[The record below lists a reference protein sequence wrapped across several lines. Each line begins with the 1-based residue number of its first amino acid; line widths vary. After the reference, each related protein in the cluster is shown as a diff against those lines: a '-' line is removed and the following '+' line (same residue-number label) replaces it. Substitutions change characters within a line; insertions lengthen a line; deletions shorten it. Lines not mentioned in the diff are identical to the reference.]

1 MSQVVADALLPQLEC
16 IATSIAIDR
25 VPVAARHLA
34 LLLIADFHWNRFG
47 HLEIFMEPE
56 APATPEAESQ
66 EVTNFEVR
74 AVVL

>member
-34 LLLIADFHWNRFG
+34 LLLIADFDRSCHP
-47 HLEIFMEPE
+47 EIFMEPE

-74 AVVL
+74 VVVV

>member
-1 MSQVVADALLPQLEC
+1 MSQVDADALLPQLER
-16 IATSIAIDR
+16 IGTSTAIDR

-34 LLLIADFHWNRFG
+34 LLLIADFDRSC
-47 HLEIFMEPE
+47 HLIFMEPE

-74 AVVL
+74 AVVV